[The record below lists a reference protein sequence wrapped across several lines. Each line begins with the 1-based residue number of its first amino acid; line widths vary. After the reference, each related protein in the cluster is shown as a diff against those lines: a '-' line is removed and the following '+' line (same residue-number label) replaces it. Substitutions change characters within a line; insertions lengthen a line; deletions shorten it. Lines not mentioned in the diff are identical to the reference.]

1 MDCWGAAR
9 VGNAVTHNMTDIVST
24 TILLIFQSVWSY
36 YSATKL
42 AFLWELT
49 KLLPKILQEFKKY
62 DYLCRCVLRLIE
74 TNYIRKDALL
84 SNDWE
89 QIILIIIDALSK
101 VTTILSLQYTG
112 EKDAT

>member
-9 VGNAVTHNMTDIVST
+9 VGNNATHNMTDIIST

-49 KLLPKILQEFKKY
+49 KLLPKILQEFKNNA
-62 DYLCRCVLRLIE
+62 YLCRCVLRLIE
-74 TNYIRKDALL
+74 TNYIRKDALN
-84 SNDWE
+84 SNVRDRYFRHRY
-89 QIILIIIDALSK
+89 DDSHKNA
-101 VTTILSLQYTG
+101 TILSTH
-112 EKDAT
+112 KR